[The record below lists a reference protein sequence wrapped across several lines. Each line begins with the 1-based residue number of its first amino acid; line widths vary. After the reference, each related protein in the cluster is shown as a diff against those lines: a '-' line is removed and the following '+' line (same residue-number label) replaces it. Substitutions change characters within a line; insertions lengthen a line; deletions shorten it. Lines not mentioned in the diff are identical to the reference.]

1 MIRRVTIITL
11 IVLAYMAAAGVL
23 VVAVKR
29 FMGDWT
35 E

>member
-1 MIRRVTIITL
+1 MIRRVVTITL
-11 IVLAYMAAAGVL
+11 IALVYLAAAGVL